1 MKLIITPFKSVG
13 PIQFGATPTEVQAA
27 VNAPWKTFLK
37 DLEDPSQPTDAFDSC
52 GFHVHYE
59 LGKCVAIECFTPAV
73 LFFQGR
79 QLTGQPYR
87 EIKAWLESIDPH
99 LKASDS
105 GIQSRSLGIELY
117 APNYSELERPDEVV
131 EGIMV
136 VDRDYFEK
144 TDALLAALGIE
155 Y

>member
-1 MKLIITPFKSVG
+1 MCSDRMLHPR
-13 PIQFGATPTEVQAA
+13 
-27 VNAPWKTFLK
+27 N
-37 DLEDPSQPTDAFDSC
+37 
-52 GFHVHYE
+52 
-59 LGKCVAIECFTPAV
+59 
-73 LFFQGR
+73 
-79 QLTGQPYR
+79 R

-105 GIQSRSLGIELY
+105 GIQARSLGIELY
-117 APNYSELERPDEVV
+117 APNYSELERPDEIL
-131 EGIMV
+131 EGVMV